1 MRSIFTTNVDRCQ
14 SHSERRR
21 QNRSGDAPHRLAQS
35 AGFFL
40 STFAW
45 LLAGSFFFALTAA
58 AGDVSRGEDIADA
71 AEKLLGDIRET
82 HYQHKTHV
90 VPSEGIYDMDCSGFV
105 DYLLKRVAPEQY
117 AYLPIE
123 PGHPRPR
130 AAMYFDF
137 LNGLPGNPVP
147 GWKSI
152 NRLAEAQRGDIIA
165 WALAT
170 STQKPG
176 DTGHVVI
183 VATAPV
189 LINSGQYGVS
199 VYDSSGIHHDDDTR
213 PKTTSGIGKG
223 VITFRVDDRGVPIG
237 FQFNSL
243 AHFHLEPIAIGR
255 MTN

>member
-1 MRSIFTTNVDRCQ
+1 MGDRTSRTMTDDFHYWDTVCFTEPKPSVP
-14 SHSERRR
+14 SPKS
-21 QNRSGDAPHRLAQS
+21 PV
-35 AGFFL
+35 L
-40 STFAW
+40 SLFIFAW
-45 LLAGSFFFALTAA
+45 LLAGSFFFALAA
-58 AGDVSRGEDIADA
+58 VAGDVSRGEIIADA
-71 AEKLLGDIRET
+71 AERLLGDIRET
-82 HYQHKTHV
+82 HYQHKTYV
-90 VPSEGIYDMDCSGFV
+90 VQSEGIYDMDCSGFV

-117 AYLPIE
+117 ASLPIE

-130 AAMYFDF
+130 AAMYFDL
-137 LNGLPGNPVP
+137 LNGLPGNPVT

-176 DTGHVVI
+176 DTGNVVI
-183 VATAPV
+183 VAAAPV

-223 VITFRVDDRGVPIG
+223 VITFRVDDRGVPVG
-237 FQFNSL
+237 FQFNSI

-255 MTN
+255 LTN